1 MTKNNQPKHP
11 TTAIGILVPMQEEV
25 ELLLSDLTHAEKI
38 DLASRVFYKGNIGGK
53 EIVLAKSGIGK
64 VASSFTASL
73 LIHHFGVQSILVTG
87 VAGGIADQIKVGD
100 LAIATQAVQHDMD
113 CSPLFPKFEIPATGV
128 TYFESDKALTSQLI
142 DAAKTYCK
150 LDLEN
155 QISPEV
161 RTELDIQTP
170 EIHSGLLVS
179 GDQFIGKMV
188 QWNKIRTELPD
199 SLFVEM
205 EGAAV
210 AQVCHDSNIPWCSI
224 RTISDKAN
232 AVAHL
237 DFNLFLNHAAKIYTA
252 GVVMRF
258 LEKL

>member
-1 MTKNNQPKHP
+1 MQSDNTNNVSS
-11 TTAIGILVPMQEEV
+11 IGILVPMQEEV
-25 ELLLSDLTHAEKI
+25 ELLLFDLAHAEKTE
-38 DLASRVFYKGNIGGK
+38 LASRIFYKGNLCGK

-128 TYFESDKALTSQLI
+128 TFFESDKVLIKQLEE
-142 DAAKTYCK
+142 AAITYCE
-150 LDLEN
+150 LDFET
-155 QISPEV
+155 QISMEI
-161 RTELDIQTP
+161 RKELDIEKP
-170 EIHSGLLVS
+170 HIHVGILAS

-199 SLFVEM
+199 TLFVEM

-210 AQVCHDSNIPWCSI
+210 AQVCYDSNIPWCSI

-252 GVVMRF
+252 GVVKRF

>member
-1 MTKNNQPKHP
+1 MGKPNN
-11 TTAIGILVPMQEEV
+11 TIGILVPMQEEV
-25 ELLLSDLTHAEKI
+25 ELLLSDLAHAKKI
-38 DLASRVFYKGNIGGK
+38 ELASRIFYKGNLCGK

-73 LIHHFGVQSILVTG
+73 LIHHFGVQSVLVTG
-87 VAGGIADQIKVGD
+87 VAGGISDAIKVGD

-113 CSPLFPKFEIPATGV
+113 CSPLFPKFEIPATGI
-128 TYFESDKALTSQLI
+128 TYFESDKTLTKRLK
-142 DAAKTYCK
+142 DAAYAYSE
-150 LDLEN
+150 LDFKN
-155 QISPEV
+155 QISTEV
-161 RTELDIQTP
+161 RIELGIQKPT
-170 EIHSGLLVS
+170 IHSGLLVS
-179 GDQFIGKMV
+179 GDQFIGTIQ
-188 QWNKIRTELPD
+188 QWNKIRTELPE

-210 AQVCHDSNIPWCSI
+210 AQVCYDSNIPWCSI

-252 GVVMRF
+252 GVVKRF

>member
-1 MTKNNQPKHP
+1 MQNV
-11 TTAIGILVPMQEEV
+11 IGILVPMQEEV
-25 ELLLSDLTHAEKI
+25 ELLLSDLAHAETVE
-38 DLASRVFYKGNIGGK
+38 LASRIFYKGNLCGK

-73 LIHHFGVQSILVTG
+73 LIHHFGVNSILVTG

-100 LAIATQAVQHDMD
+100 LAIATRAVQHDMD
-113 CSPLFPKFEIPATGV
+113 CSPLFPKFEIPATGI
-128 TYFESDKALTSQLI
+128 TYFEADKTLTKQLQ
-142 DAAKTYCK
+142 DAACTYCD
-150 LDLEN
+150 LDFKN

-161 RTELDIQTP
+161 RIELGIEKP
-170 EIHSGLLVS
+170 SIHSGLLVS
-179 GDQFIGKMV
+179 GDQFIGTIA
-188 QWNKIRTELPD
+188 QWINIINELPET
-199 SLFVEM
+199 LFVEM

-252 GVVMRF
+252 GIVKRF
-258 LEKL
+258 LEKN

>member
-1 MTKNNQPKHP
+1 MENS
-11 TTAIGILVPMQEEV
+11 IGILVPMQEEV
-25 ELLLSDLTHAEKI
+25 ELLLSDLAHAEKI
-38 DLASRVFYKGNIGGK
+38 ELASRFFYKGNLCGK

-73 LIHHFGVQSILVTG
+73 LIHYFGVKSVLVTG
-87 VAGGIADQIKVGD
+87 VAGGISDAIKVGD

-113 CSPLFPKFEIPATGV
+113 CSPLFPKFEIPTKGIS
-128 TYFESDKALTSQLI
+128 YFVPDIVLTEQLQKA
-142 DAAKTYCK
+142 ANTYCE
-150 LDLEN
+150 LDFEN
-155 QISPEV
+155 QISPEM
-161 RTELDIQTP
+161 RTELDIHKP
-170 EIHSGLLVS
+170 HIHMGLLVS
-179 GDQFIGKMV
+179 GDQFIGTMM
-188 QWNKIRTELPD
+188 QWKKIRTELPET
-199 SLFVEM
+199 LFVEM

-252 GVVMRF
+252 GVVKRF